1 MAARSLPEL
10 HARVTANAQ
19 QFVTELQRADNVT
32 RRRAASISKEVD
44 RMTKDVRRKFDGAK
58 LGGQLLQGLGIG
70 SGFALAQQGAEL
82 IAGYW
87 ERAAEAATKVAEAG
101 DRQFKA
107 TQQLLRL
114 RRTDEQELE
123 KLTKDQERRQREL
136 AEINRPRTER
146 RIRMNGAFGVS
157 EQIAQLPQTDAER
170 VRAAELAAEIQE
182 NAVQIEQL
190 RLSIEAKRAQEKE
203 KNDAADLKAA
213 DAITRANEAA
223 AEAHERYVDGLKQQ
237 GETLRTSLLT
247 PAEQHRET
255 MDELAKLYSYGA
267 ISLDTYTRAVERAG
281 SELEA
286 IVSKDVNTRL
296 TEFFGTL
303 DEESAARIDD
313 LSKVAEK
320 TKTVGD
326 QMNDVWLT
334 VADRAGQ
341 SFADVVLTGDN
352 AFKGLT
358 DIVARSMLEIVA
370 RMAIINP
377 ILNGVFG
384 GSKGW
389 TALPTFFG
397 GFFADGGRP
406 PVGKASI
413 VGERGPELFVP
424 SSAGTIIPNH
434 KLGGNGRGSGG
445 TYYIDARGAD
455 REGMRRIEAQIAQLN
470 GSIERRALGAVM
482 DAQRRGVY

>member
-19 QFVTELQRADNVT
+19 QFVNELQRADNVT

-44 RMTKDVRRKFDGAK
+44 RMTKDVKRKFDGAK

-70 SGFALAQQGAEL
+70 SGFAVAQKGAEM

-87 ERAAEAATKVAEAG
+87 ERAAEAAGKVAEAS

-107 TQQLLRL
+107 TQQLLRM
-114 RRTDEQELE
+114 RRTDEQELD

-136 AEINRPRTER
+136 ADINRPKTEK

-157 EQIAQLPQTDAER
+157 EQIVQLPQTDAER

-182 NAVQIEQL
+182 SAVEIEQL
-190 RLSIEAKRAQEKE
+190 RMSIEAKRAQENA
-203 KNDAADLKAA
+203 KNSAAELKSAEE
-213 DAITRANEAA
+213 ITRANEAA
-223 AEAHERYVDGLKQQ
+223 AEAQQRYVDGLKAQ
-237 GETLRTSLLT
+237 GEALRASLLT

-255 MDELAKLYSYGA
+255 MDELALLYSYGA

-296 TEFFGTL
+296 TDFFGTL
-303 DEESAARIDD
+303 DEQSAAMAGQMKDATEQARTM
-313 LSKVAEK
+313 AQEM
-320 TKTVGD
+320 D
-326 QMNDVWLT
+326 QVWLT

-341 SFADVVLTGDN
+341 SFADVVLTGEN
-352 AFKGLT
+352 AFKSLT

-389 TALPTFFG
+389 SALPTFFG

-413 VGERGPELFVP
+413 IGEHGPELWVP
-424 SSAGTIIPNH
+424 DSAGTIIPNH
-434 KLGGNGRGSGG
+434 RLGGSGRRSGG

-455 REGMRRIEAQIAQLN
+455 REGMRRVEAQIAQLE